1 MDGELRL
8 KMGRVPQRETA
19 FRSGELGE
27 LTVGAMLDKR
37 AARRPLIALHDRRMP
52 RGHRLAIAAAG
63 VFVIDAKQYRGRV
76 RVEDRGFRG
85 PG

>member
-1 MDGELRL
+1 
-8 KMGRVPQRETA
+8 MGRVPQRETA
-19 FRSGELGE
+19 FRNGELGE

-37 AARRPLIALHDRRMP
+37 AARGPLIALHDRRMP
-52 RGHRLAIAAAG
+52 RGHGNIDHLAIAAAG